1 MLKPQLFALIVSFLS
16 APSAVIANGQA
27 GVLTLLAAALAGGLV
42 GILINY
48 LADVLPAARRLG
60 QPVCPCCNQLYALK
74 DYVLIRGCPTCGQ
87 RRSRRTIIV
96 MAASLLASVL
106 LALFPLPGLGW
117 WGSLPVMVFLGVI
130 AVIDIEHR
138 LVLVETSLFGLGLC
152 VIFGVIQ
159 RGFAPTL
166 TGGLGGF
173 LVMLTLFFLGIVFS
187 KIVGKLRG
195 RNVSQVAFG
204 FGDVFAGA
212 FLGLLTGW
220 PLIAGAI
227 MIGMLTFAVYSI
239 VYIAVLLVTKR
250 YSAFATALPL
260 APFLIIGAVVMLY
273 L

>member
-1 MLKPQLFALIVSFLS
+1 MALYLTDLS
-16 APSAVIANGQA
+16 AALLRLGGAGTLAVILSLPF
-27 GVLTLLAAALAGGLV
+27 GVV
-42 GILINY
+42 SGILINY
-48 LADVLPAARRLG
+48 PADVLPATRRLS
-60 QPVCPCCNQLYALK
+60 QPLCPNCNQPFALK
-74 DYVLIRGCPTCGQ
+74 DYVLIRRCASCGQ
-87 RRSRRTIIV
+87 KRSRRTFIV
-96 MAASLLASVL
+96 LVAAILASVL
-106 LALFPLPGLGW
+106 LALFPLPGLGY
-117 WGSLPVMVFLGVI
+117 WGSLPLLIFLGVI

-138 LVLVETSLFGLGLC
+138 LVLVETSLFGLALC
-152 VIFGVIQ
+152 FVYGVIL
-159 RGFAPTL
+159 RGFTPTI

-173 LVMLTLFFLGIVFS
+173 LVMLTLFFLGIAFS

-227 MIGMLTFAVYSI
+227 VIGMLAFALYSM
-239 VYIAVLLVTKR
+239 VYIGVLLVSKR
-250 YSAFATALPL
+250 YSAFATALPM